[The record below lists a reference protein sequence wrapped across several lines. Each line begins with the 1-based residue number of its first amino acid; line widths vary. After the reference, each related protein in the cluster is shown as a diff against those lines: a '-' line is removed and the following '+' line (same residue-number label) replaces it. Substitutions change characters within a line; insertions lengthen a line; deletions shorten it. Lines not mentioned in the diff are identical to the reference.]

1 MRLEQRAVFCRSLQV
16 SVSRL
21 SPRPPYKWE
30 TANSSRVSGFF
41 VPCVPKVFDFLYKNG
56 GRKTGFF
63 EPYFVSKA
71 KISYIIVTVN
81 NM

>member
-1 MRLEQRAVFCRSLQV
+1 MLFHKSATL
-16 SVSRL
+16 L
-21 SPRPPYKWE
+21 SPRQPYKLE

-41 VPCVPKVFDFLYKNG
+41 VPCVPKVFDFLYKKW

-81 NM
+81 NMLIFEC